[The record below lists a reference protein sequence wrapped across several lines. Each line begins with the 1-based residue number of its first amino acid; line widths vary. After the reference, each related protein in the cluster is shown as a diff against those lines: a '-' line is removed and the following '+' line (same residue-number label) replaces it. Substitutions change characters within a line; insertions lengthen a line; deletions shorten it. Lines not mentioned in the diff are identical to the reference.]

1 MRLKYIR
8 TFFDK
13 GRNVTACACIEKIIT
28 VDKFLNLRTC
38 KRVFSCFFC
47 KYITP

>member
-13 GRNVTACACIEKIIT
+13 GRNVTACACIEK
-28 VDKFLNLRTC
+28 NHYCR
-38 KRVFSCFFC
+38 
-47 KYITP
+47 